1 MAFLKRNHASAA
13 HWAFSLTLAV
23 AIHLAALT
31 IKFNAASGAGR
42 CAGSPGSTLVVIAA
56 LEALPAELDS
66 GRSVPARYHPRQE
79 LMTDA
84 AALLAP
90 SANPPP
96 HAAASRCSLP
106 SRHILPAL
114 AARPFPE
121 TQRPVH
127 IVAAPDTA
135 LDAGPL
141 AAGGG
146 PGSGSGSGRAGGIS
160 GSADGQDSAGSGIGV
175 GSGDGSGD
183 GTGSGRSGS
192 GKGLGMGG
200 GGTGTG
206 FGAAANATSPQTS
219 VQQLHLAGKPV
230 YPRACRQGL
239 CRHGPPCE
247 GCSEWR
253 IHVSP
258 EGGKPLKIEC
268 LKRMECELQNASIR
282 KFFAEAGFPR
292 TGRAIVYVIP
302 VRMFTRKE

>member
-1 MAFLKRNHASAA
+1 MALLKQNHGSAA

-42 CAGSPGSTLVVIAA
+42 CTGNPENALVAIAA
-56 LEALPAELDS
+56 LEESPAELDS
-66 GRSVPARYHPRQE
+66 GPSAPARYHARQE
-79 LMTDA
+79 PMTDA
-84 AALLAP
+84 VAALLAP

-96 HAAASRCSLP
+96 IAAASRCSLP
-106 SRHILPAL
+106 SRHWLQALVTPPLPA
-114 AARPFPE
+114 

-146 PGSGSGSGRAGGIS
+146 PGSETGSGKGGGTSGPTDGEGGC
-160 GSADGQDSAGSGIGV
+160 GSGIGV
-175 GSGDGSGD
+175 GSGDGFGD
-183 GTGSGRSGS
+183 GTGSGHSGS
-192 GKGLGMGG
+192 GKGSGMGP
-200 GGTGTG
+200 GGTGAG
-206 FGAAANATSPQTS
+206 FGGVASTTSPQTAL
-219 VQQLHLAGKPV
+219 QQLRLAGKPV

-239 CRHGPPCE
+239 CRHGSPCE

-268 LKRMECELQNASIR
+268 LKKMECELQNASIR
-282 KFFAEAGFPR
+282 KFFAEADFPR
-292 TGRAIVYVIP
+292 TGLTSAYVIP
-302 VRMFTRKE
+302 VRMFTRD